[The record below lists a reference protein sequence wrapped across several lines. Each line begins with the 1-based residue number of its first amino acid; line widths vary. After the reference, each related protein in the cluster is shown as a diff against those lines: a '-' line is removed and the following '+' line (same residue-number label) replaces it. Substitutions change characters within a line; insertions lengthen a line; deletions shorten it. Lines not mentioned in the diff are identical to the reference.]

1 MLYLD
6 DTLLDRDYMGR
17 CFERFAAHEVLSSR
31 EHKRIAVC
39 VGDPAFW
46 IAVCLFIKDRG
57 GSVFPLP
64 ADSPRDAARRRAQR
78 SGCDYLLFGATGDE
92 ALQSPEVVS
101 TDVEPGTQGGTQGVL
116 VQMSSGTTGEPK
128 FVERTWA
135 SIDEEIE
142 AYIRHFDP
150 EHRLT
155 PVVACPVTHS
165 YGLICG
171 VLVPL
176 RRGVRPVVI
185 NNLNPKFI
193 LRKLGEI
200 ERPILYSSPTLIATL
215 TMLVRPGQR
224 IHAVM
229 TSGTLMQN
237 AWFDKVKAKV
247 EHLHQQY
254 GCSEAGCA
262 VLGEDITR
270 ANELG
275 KPLPHIQLTTGPSA
289 QTPAEI
295 MLELSGGKTVAT
307 ADLGYLEGGKVHFVS
322 RLDDMI
328 NVSGRNVYPAEVEEV
343 ILECPGVTDAVVYKR
358 SHGFGNDQVCLAFAS
373 QEPITDQEI
382 RAWCSERL
390 AGHQVPMRVDR
401 LERIPTL
408 PNGKVSRTALAKTL
422 A

>member
-1 MLYLD
+1 MLYID
-6 DTLLDRDYMGR
+6 DTRFDRDDFER
-17 CFERFAAHEVLSSR
+17 WFERFARHEVLSACAN
-31 EHKRIAVC
+31 KRIAVC
-39 VGDPAFW
+39 IGEPVFW
-46 IAVCLFIKDRG
+46 LALCLYIKRRG

-78 SGCDYLLFGATGDE
+78 SGSHYLLFGATGE
-92 ALQSPEVVS
+92 AALDSPELVS
-101 TDVEPGTQGGTQGVL
+101 TELEPGTKGVL

-128 FVERTWA
+128 FVERSWA
-135 SIDEEIE
+135 SIDEEVE
-142 AYIRHFDP
+142 AYVRHFDP

-176 RRGVRPVVI
+176 RRGVQPVVV

-200 ERPILYSSPTLIATL
+200 ERPILYSSPTLIATI
-215 TMLVRPGQR
+215 TMLMRPGQT
-224 IHAVM
+224 IHAIM

-254 GCSEAGCA
+254 GCSEAGCVA
-262 VLGEDITR
+262 LGEDISR

-275 KPLPHIQLTTGPSA
+275 APLPHIRLTTGASA
-289 QTPAEI
+289 EDPAEI
-295 MLELSGGKTVAT
+295 VIELAGGKTIHT
-307 ADLGYLEGGKVHFVS
+307 QDLGYIDAGKLHFVS

-328 NVSGRNVYPAEVEEV
+328 NVSGLNVYPAEVEEV
-343 ILECPGVTDAVVYKR
+343 VLEFPGVTDAVVYKR
-358 SHGFGNDQVCLAFAS
+358 SHGFGNDQVCLAFS
-373 QEPITDQEI
+373 SREPIAAQEL
-382 RAWCSERL
+382 RAWCSARL

-401 LERIPTL
+401 LAQIPKL
-408 PNGKVSRTALAKTL
+408 PNGKVRRNALAELL